1 MFAIDIKKN
10 FAVVLDVRKNGKF
23 FDVRSYETL
32 QKDKLS
38 SYLKNKKEYFVTT
51 EVEEE
56 IEEKISL
63 PSLLKNHK
71 TIENAISLKLQQ
83 NYSSK
88 KSIFNFSPLPNSEDI
103 ENISYAVEGVFE
115 DEYLSALELVGD
127 VNHIKRA
134 TTAKFSLLAI
144 SNKCLDVDSYFSVY
158 TYGNNIIIIAV
169 HNKKI
174 IFSRSNTIVANNA
187 ELRILNTVEEINQT
201 INYARGQ
208 FRDVKFS
215 TVAVSGSVA
224 IDDTITEHLFLSLS
238 YIGMSVL
245 YPNTFINGLSD
256 EEAQICMLSIG
267 SLFIDKFENF
277 IPKSIL
283 GSRQFNIA
291 SDVML
296 YISLVFMIVSSIVA
310 FESYMNYSDSK
321 DIYESNRTK
330 LMQSI
335 KKSKTYSKEEL
346 NESLN
351 YLQIAQKYLKYNL
364 IDLLIDIKPLMLLH
378 KPDIIEW
385 SHKEDIVSLKAT
397 FTKQFN
403 SLEELYSF
411 EKEFRQTFGDLN
423 VSINKTYTNSTDY
436 AKLNFVTNIVIDSKK
451 ETNQDTTTK
460 RRRAR

>member
-1 MFAIDIKKN
+1 MFAIDIKKD
-10 FAVVLDVRKNGKF
+10 FAVILDVRKNGNF
-23 FDVRSYETL
+23 FDIRSYETL
-32 QKDKLS
+32 QKDELS
-38 SYLKNKKEYFVTT
+38 SYLKNKKEYFITT

-56 IEEKISL
+56 IEDKISL
-63 PSLLKNHK
+63 PSLLKNNK

-83 NYSSK
+83 NYSNK
-88 KSIFNFSPLPNSEDI
+88 KALFNFSPLPNSQDD
-103 ENISYAVEGVFE
+103 ENITYSVDGVFE
-115 DEYLSALELVGD
+115 DEYLSKLELLGD
-127 VNHIKRA
+127 INSIKRA
-134 TTAKFSLLAI
+134 TIAKFSLLAI

-158 TYGNNIIIIAV
+158 TYGNKIIIIAV

-174 IFSRSNTIVANNA
+174 IFSRSNTIIANNA

-215 TVAVSGSVA
+215 TVVVSGSVA

-245 YPNTFINGLSD
+245 YPNTFIKGLSD
-256 EEAQICMLSIG
+256 EEAQICMLALG

-296 YISLVFMIVSSIVA
+296 YISFVFMIVSAMVF
-310 FESYMNYSDSK
+310 FESYMNYNDSK
-321 DIYESNRTK
+321 DIYESNREK
-330 LMQSI
+330 LVQSI
-335 KKSKTYSKEEL
+335 KNAKTYSKEEL
-346 NESLN
+346 DDSIN
-351 YLQIAQKYLKYNL
+351 YLQIAKKYLKYNL
-364 IDLLIDIKPLMLLH
+364 IDALIEIKPLVLLH
-378 KPDIIEW
+378 KPDTIEW
-385 SHKEDIVSLKAT
+385 NYKEEIVSLRAI
-397 FTKQFN
+397 FTRQFN

-411 EKEFRQTFGDLN
+411 EKEFSQAFGDLN
-423 VSINKTYTNSTDY
+423 VSINKNYTNSTDY
-436 AKLNFVTNIVIDSKK
+436 AKLNFVANVVIDSKK
-451 ETNQDTTTK
+451 DIKQDTTTK

>member
-245 YPNTFINGLSD
+245 YPNTFINGD
-256 EEAQICMLSIG
+256 R
-267 SLFIDKFENF
+267 
-277 IPKSIL
+277 KS
-283 GSRQFNIA
+283 
-291 SDVML
+291 V
-296 YISLVFMIVSSIVA
+296 V
-310 FESYMNYSDSK
+310 
-321 DIYESNRTK
+321 
-330 LMQSI
+330 
-335 KKSKTYSKEEL
+335 
-346 NESLN
+346 
-351 YLQIAQKYLKYNL
+351 
-364 IDLLIDIKPLMLLH
+364 
-378 KPDIIEW
+378 
-385 SHKEDIVSLKAT
+385 
-397 FTKQFN
+397 
-403 SLEELYSF
+403 
-411 EKEFRQTFGDLN
+411 
-423 VSINKTYTNSTDY
+423 
-436 AKLNFVTNIVIDSKK
+436 
-451 ETNQDTTTK
+451 
-460 RRRAR
+460 